1 MIINVNLKVQPSDSS
16 CTRYKNHFF
25 MRYIARKKSGT
36 PIMKV
41 AASGETPKISA
52 TKSLIAPIIYLSYLF
67 TQLLNA
73 SFAALSVLAFRT
85 WGD

>member
-1 MIINVNLKVQPSDSS
+1 
-16 CTRYKNHFF
+16 
-25 MRYIARKKSGT
+25 
-36 PIMKV
+36 MKV

-52 TKSLIAPIIYLSYLF
+52 TRSLIALIIYLSYLF

-85 WGD
+85 WGDRPQYSLASDEPPVIKLNTFGAKL